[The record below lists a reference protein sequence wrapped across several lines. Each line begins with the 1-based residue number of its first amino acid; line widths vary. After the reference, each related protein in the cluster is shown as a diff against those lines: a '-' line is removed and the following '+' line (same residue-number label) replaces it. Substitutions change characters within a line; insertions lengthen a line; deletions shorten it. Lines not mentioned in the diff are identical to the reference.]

1 VPTSEISGTQVQD
14 MRAQLERYHGGKRAN
29 QEYDDLFYEQN
40 SEALAREWLP
50 ADIPIYKSA
59 LSTDVVD
66 QVSDQ
71 LRTDEPSVIYG
82 ALTNSDREMERKS
95 RLEGW
100 GKQIILDDQEGQ
112 DIDAYSQAGKD
123 LALRGESV
131 IKRLHNTNLPKEPTL
146 NQFKGRGKRENFRE
160 AHQKWEAEMATTSP
174 LLPARAIDPLN
185 IFIPPNAVN
194 PLPYI
199 IEHQRRRQT
208 DIWDDYP
215 DWQSKLAAKVWME
228 DGKEMT
234 VSSDELNDPLREVD
248 WLEYWSKTRYI
259 VIVDGI
265 ELFDK
270 KNPYGFVPYRHRY
283 SGMGRTN
290 RDSSSAAKAAS
301 ILSKIRGELLS
312 EIILKTIMFELS
324 QGYVFPRIRVPEGRE
339 EIIRGEMG
347 HRGILTYD
355 PNDPK
360 GPDSIKW
367 LDPIP
372 INSAVSGFLAE
383 AQNAIARRVNPILSG
398 QGQQDSEFGV
408 LEALRIGQATKGIQE
423 ITTNL
428 NRLATGIIRQ
438 AAQMVIALDLKMT
451 VTATVENG
459 GKNFTMK
466 SSDLKSYKQME
477 VHFDAIDALEQ
488 TRQQQAGMTLYRGEA
503 ITRRTLQTKY
513 LNDVVENVGEEEIQ
527 FGVEAASRAFY
538 GSEQFMQWA
547 IQHHTAQLA
556 QQQAQKERDGVR
568 GNLPTRAGRPQA
580 GRPQGDAGA
589 GGRAAAQGSTIEALA
604 AGGATTET
612 REQAQAVT
620 TETI

>member
-1 VPTSEISGTQVQD
+1 MPTSEISGTKVED
-14 MRAQLERYHGGKRAN
+14 MKTQLERYHGEKRAN
-29 QEYDDLFYEQN
+29 QEYDDLFYDQN

-50 ADIPIYKSA
+50 ADIPIYKSS

-71 LRTDEPSVIYG
+71 LRTDEPSLIYG

-95 RLEGW
+95 KFEGW
-100 GKQIILDDQEGQ
+100 GKQIVLDDQEGA
-112 DIDAYSQAGKD
+112 DVDAYSQAGKD
-123 LALRGESV
+123 LALRGEAV

-146 NQFKGRGKRENFRE
+146 NQFRGRGKKANFRE
-160 AHQKWEAEMATTSP
+160 AHQKWEAEMAQASP

-199 IEHQRRRQT
+199 IEYQSRRQT

-215 DWQSKLAAKVWME
+215 DWKGKLAAKVWQL
-228 DGKEMT
+228 DGKEMS
-234 VSSDELNDPLREVD
+234 VEQNELDDPLREVD

-283 SGMGRTN
+283 SGMGRSN
-290 RDSSSAAKAAS
+290 RNASSAAKAAS

-355 PNDPK
+355 PNDPR
-360 GPDSIKW
+360 GPDSIQW

-372 INSAVSGFLAE
+372 INPAVSQFLGE

-428 NRLATGIIRQ
+428 NRLATGSIRQ
-438 AAQMVIALDLKMT
+438 AAQMAIALDLKMT
-451 VTATVENG
+451 VTATVQNG
-459 GKNFTMK
+459 GQNFTMK
-466 SSDLKSYKQME
+466 PSDLKSYKQ
-477 VHFDAIDALEQ
+477 VRVQFDAIDQLEQ
-488 TRQQQAGMTLYRGEA
+488 TRQQQAGMTLYRGKA
-503 ITRRTLQTKY
+503 ITRRTLHTKY
-513 LNDVVENVGEEEIQ
+513 LNDVVENVNEEEIQ
-527 FGVEAASRAFY
+527 FGVEASTAAFY
-538 GSEQFMQWA
+538 QSEVFLQWA
-547 IQHHTAQLA
+547 IQHHQAELTE
-556 QQQAQKERDGVR
+556 QQSEEERQAVR
-568 GNLPTRAGRPQA
+568 GQLPRGGGGAG
-580 GRPQGDAGA
+580 GGGDIGA
-589 GGRAAAQGSTIEALA
+589 GGRAAAPQGSTIEALA
-604 AGGATTET
+604 SGGATTET
-612 REQAQAVT
+612 REQAQAVV
-620 TETI
+620 TESV